1 MSSNTQSASEK
12 RRHFRV
18 TLKARVSIG
27 PFDTPLDE
35 DPLFAMRTRHADVVE
50 SILRIRPDA
59 QPVLAEALD
68 ACVGYLG
75 SLLEV
80 VGQLAERQQAAERDV
95 SLSEGGVGFYGQAPC
110 EVGEQVPLIIRCT
123 EDPSQRPIQV
133 EGRLVRSQ
141 DLEDGPFL
149 GFTFVDPSKS
159 VKRQLVDLVF
169 RIQRRQLRE
178 RSRS

>member
-1 MSSNTQSASEK
+1 VSSNTESASEK

-18 TLKARVSIG
+18 SLKARVSVG

-35 DPLFAMRTRHADVVE
+35 DPLFALRTRHADMVE
-50 SILRIRPDA
+50 SILRIRPEA
-59 QPVLAEALD
+59 QPVLTEALD
-68 ACVGYLG
+68 SCVEYMG

-80 VGQLAERQQAAERDV
+80 VGQLAERQQVAERDV

-123 EDPSQRPIQV
+123 DDPSQRPVQV
-133 EGRLVRSQ
+133 EGRLVRRQ
-141 DLEDGPFL
+141 NLEDGQFL
-149 GFTFVDPSKS
+149 GFTFVDPPKS

-169 RIQRRQLRE
+169 RIQRQQLRA
-178 RSRS
+178 RSQA